1 MPSKAFGFGNR
12 KGAIQRPNT
21 SNTSPASIKLQ
32 KRRAQALELRERDHS
47 YRAIAQELKCA
58 PQTVLNYV
66 VEAMRQTIPKESAH
80 QVLILETRRFDA
92 MLAKFYP
99 RALRGDKAAAELVL
113 RIEHQR
119 ARLCGLYPQRDAP
132 LIFNAGLNAES
143 DFGFELKFVKPGDR
157 MRGLVEEH
165 DRRDAAK
172 VIEHWPVPPTDTKQ

>member
-1 MPSKAFGFGNR
+1 
-12 KGAIQRPNT
+12 
-21 SNTSPASIKLQ
+21 
-32 KRRAQALELRERDHS
+32 
-47 YRAIAQELKCA
+47 
-58 PQTVLNYV
+58 
-66 VEAMRQTIPKESAH
+66 MRQTIPKESAH